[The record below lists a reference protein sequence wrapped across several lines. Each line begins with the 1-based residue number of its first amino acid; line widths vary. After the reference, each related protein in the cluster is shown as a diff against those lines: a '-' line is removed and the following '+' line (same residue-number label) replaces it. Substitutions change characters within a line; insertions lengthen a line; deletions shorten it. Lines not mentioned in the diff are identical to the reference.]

1 MDAEEKS
8 HTHFIKRYQLEH
20 LVPLAL
26 TILSISFWIT
36 FFSYDFLKII
46 GALINIVGLIVWWSA
61 KLTLAE
67 NWDAGYGKPKIKR
80 LITHGIYS
88 KIRHP
93 LYWGINITLIGLFI
107 LYPKVWFVVIS
118 LVIIIYFFHRMHT
131 ENAYLSEKL
140 GEEYRDYK
148 KKTWF

>member
-1 MDAEEKS
+1 MMNDQEL
-8 HTHFIKRYQLEH
+8 FIKRYQLEH

-26 TILSISFWIT
+26 TIVSIYFWII

-46 GALINIVGLIVWWSA
+46 GITINILGLIIWWSA

-67 NWDAGYGKPKIKR
+67 NWDAGYGKPSIKK
-80 LITHGIYS
+80 LVTHGIYS

-93 LYWGINITLIGLFI
+93 LYLGINLTLFGLIF
-107 LYPKVWFVVIS
+107 LYPKTW
-118 LVIIIYFFHRMHT
+118 LVITLLLIIFYFFYRMHV
-131 ENAYLSEKL
+131 ENNYLLEKL
-140 GEEYRDYK
+140 GQEYKDYK